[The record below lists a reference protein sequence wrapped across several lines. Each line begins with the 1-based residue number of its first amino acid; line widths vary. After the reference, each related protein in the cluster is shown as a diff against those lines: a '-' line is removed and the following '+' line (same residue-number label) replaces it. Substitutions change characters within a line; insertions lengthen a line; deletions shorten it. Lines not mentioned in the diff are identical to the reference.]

1 MKSLRWLLAAALVVL
16 VAVLATAAV
25 DRPYADNQRNWLI
38 IAAVLSGLALTAVVL
53 VRPVMSGARK
63 FVGAVIGEWKTRE

>member
-1 MKSLRWLLAAALVVL
+1 MKRLRRLLAAALVVP
-16 VAVLATAAV
+16 VVVLATAAV
-25 DRPYADNQRNWLI
+25 NRPYADNQRNWLI

-63 FVGAVIGEWKTRE
+63 VIGEWKTRE